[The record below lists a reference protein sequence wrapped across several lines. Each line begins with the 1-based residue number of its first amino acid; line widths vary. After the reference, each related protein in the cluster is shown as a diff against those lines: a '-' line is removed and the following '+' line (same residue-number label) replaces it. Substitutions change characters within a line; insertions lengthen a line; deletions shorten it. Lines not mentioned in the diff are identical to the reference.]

1 MIPLTIFASIP
12 FNLSFSNKSSN
23 VIVFVTVMVS
33 MGSLLLLLIIK
44 VFPEETSM
52 HELIS
57 VSFVATSVFV
67 YVTAA
72 DDVFAFPTVVVVV

>member
-1 MIPLTIFASIP
+1 
-12 FNLSFSNKSSN
+12 
-23 VIVFVTVMVS
+23 MVS
-33 MGSLLLLLIIK
+33 MGCLLLLLIIK

-57 VSFVATSVFV
+57 VSLVATSVFV

-72 DDVFAFPTVVVVV
+72 DDVLAFPTVVVVV